1 MRTQYTLKIAAV
13 FIGSLLFGSVQAQHF
28 APGETHVSGGVGFL
42 GTISY
47 GSSLTRLPGAFI
59 SVDHGTVIEAGP
71 GTVGI
76 GGFLGL
82 DGASNNV
89 AYFGGSL
96 KSSWTSVLA
105 GARAT
110 WHFNDLGDSRFDVY
124 GAVGAG
130 IRYTSA
136 SVTSTS
142 IIVNNSTSSD
152 VYPYLT
158 FNAGGK
164 YFFTPEWALLAEL
177 GYDIAW
183 LKVGVAYQLP

>member
-1 MRTQYTLKIAAV
+1 MRTQNALKIAAV

-28 APGETHVSGGVGFL
+28 APGETHVSGGIGFL

-59 SVDHGTVIEAGP
+59 SVDHGTEIEAGP

-82 DGASNNV
+82 DGASNSI
-89 AYFGGSL
+89 AGGSL

-142 IIVNNSTSSD
+142 IFVNNSTSSD

-183 LKVGVAYQLP
+183 LKVGVAYQLL